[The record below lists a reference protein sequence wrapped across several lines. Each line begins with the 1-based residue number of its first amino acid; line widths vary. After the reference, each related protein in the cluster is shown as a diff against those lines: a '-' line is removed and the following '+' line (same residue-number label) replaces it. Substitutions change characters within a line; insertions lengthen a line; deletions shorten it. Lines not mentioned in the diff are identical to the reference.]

1 MTPDEKFNEPCQSPT
16 FPLLRLSSGRFG
28 RNLCARLCARIEKST
43 YIQWRKCFIF
53 RAPPV
58 GLEPTTLWLTVINI
72 FSIPFLW
79 RYRKHWNS
87 GITRDS
93 KRVFG
98 IFRTK
103 NSSQWKA
110 LPGNNSLNLIWF
122 IYSIYIRPFLQNVY
136 SETLWRKLQ
145 RVSSFT
151 SLPTGAKPHHNKVVL
166 LHSNGINLFIFN

>member
-103 NSSQWKA
+103 LTRSKEASSDQKELHRCISTVPMDITIHSWGGNWTPSQKSLYLISYVSAIGWNA
-110 LPGNNSLNLIWF
+110 LRGRLGCLAGW
-122 IYSIYIRPFLQNVY
+122 L
-136 SETLWRKLQ
+136 SEK
-145 RVSSFT
+145 SSC
-151 SLPTGAKPHHNKVVL
+151 K
-166 LHSNGINLFIFN
+166 

>member
-1 MTPDEKFNEPCQSPT
+1 MTPDEKFNEALQFPT
-16 FPLLRLSSGRFG
+16 YPLLRLSCGRFG

-43 YIQWRKCFIF
+43 YIIWRKCFIF
-53 RAPPV
+53 SAPPA
-58 GLEPTTLWLTVINI
+58 GLEPATLWLTVVNT

-79 RYRKHWNS
+79 RYRKHWDS

-93 KRVFG
+93 KRMFG

-103 NSSQWKA
+103 NSGHFKA

-166 LHSNGINLFIFN
+166 LHL